1 VVQPV
6 KAVVI
11 VGGGTAGWLTAGLIA
26 ARHQAR
32 IKAGGFSVTLIES
45 PDIRI
50 IGVGEGT
57 WPTIR
62 SSLER
67 MGVSETALFRECD
80 AAFKQGGKFAGWTT
94 GAADD
99 AYYHPLMLP
108 QGFAQLNLVPHW
120 MSEARSQ
127 SFCDFVTPQGKL
139 CDEGLAPK
147 LITSPEYRAL
157 ANYAYHLDA
166 SKFAPFL
173 ARHCTEKLG
182 VRHVLADVVQVN
194 QSESGDIDSVLTPQA
209 GEISGDLFIDCSGF
223 SALLIG
229 KTLGVGFKDCGDI
242 LFCDTALAAQV
253 PYETPDAPMASQTIS
268 TAQEA
273 GWIWDICLP
282 TRRGVGYVYS
292 SRHSSEEAARE
303 TLQRYIGPQ
312 HRGLPAARKIPIRSG
327 HRQTFWKN
335 NCIAVG
341 LAGGFL
347 EPLESS
353 AIVLVELSAKLIAE
367 QVPANREIMD
377 IVAKRF
383 NDVTLY
389 RWGRIID
396 FLKLHYVLTRRTD
409 TAFWRDNVD
418 PASIPERLK
427 ELLKLWK
434 YHPPWFFDEF
444 DRLEEVFPA
453 ASYQYVLYGM
463 GFDSENS
470 PEDTIDTELLASRL
484 RQENERQT
492 LELRSRLPK
501 NRELLNKIHEY
512 GLQPI

>member
-1 VVQPV
+1 
-6 KAVVI
+6 
-11 VGGGTAGWLTAGLIA
+11 
-26 ARHQAR
+26 
-32 IKAGGFSVTLIES
+32 
-45 PDIRI
+45 
-50 IGVGEGT
+50 
-57 WPTIR
+57 
-62 SSLER
+62 
-67 MGVSETALFRECD
+67 MSETALFRDCD
-80 AAFKQGGKFAGWTT
+80 AAFKQGGKFTGWTT
-94 GAADD
+94 GAPDD

-108 QGFAQLNLVPHW
+108 QGFARLNLVPHW
-120 MSEARSQ
+120 VREAPSQ
-127 SFCDFVTPQGKL
+127 SFCDFVTPQGRL

-147 LITSPEYRAL
+147 LITSPEYRGL

-173 ARHCTEKLG
+173 ARHCTQKLG

-194 QSESGDIDSVLTPQA
+194 QTESGDIESVLTPQA
-209 GEISGDLFIDCSGF
+209 GEISGDLFVDCSGF
-223 SALLIG
+223 CALLIG
-229 KTLGVGFKDCGDI
+229 KTLGVGFKDCGDV

-253 PYETPDAPMASQTIS
+253 PYETPDASMASQTNS
-268 TAQEA
+268 TAREA

-292 SRHSSEEAARE
+292 SRHSSEAAARE
-303 TLQRYIGPQ
+303 TLLRYIGPQ
-312 HRGLPAARKIPIRSG
+312 HRDLPVCKIPIRSG

-335 NCIAVG
+335 NCVAVG

-367 QVPANREIMD
+367 QMPANREVMD

-409 TAFWRDNVD
+409 SGFWRDNID
-418 PASIPERLK
+418 PASIPERLE

-463 GFDSENS
+463 GFHSQIS
-470 PEDTIDTELLASRL
+470 PEDTVETELLASRL
-484 RQENERQT
+484 RQENGRQT